1 MNNYERIKAM
11 TEDELADFL
20 EWVSVCSKF
29 CPNRDICAAI
39 HDECDGSVWY
49 EWLGEEADE

>member
-1 MNNYERIKAM
+1 MNNYEWVKSL
-11 TEDELADFL
+11 TEDEMADWL
-20 EWVSVCSKF
+20 GSMIDCEKV

-49 EWLGEEADE
+49 EWLGEEVK